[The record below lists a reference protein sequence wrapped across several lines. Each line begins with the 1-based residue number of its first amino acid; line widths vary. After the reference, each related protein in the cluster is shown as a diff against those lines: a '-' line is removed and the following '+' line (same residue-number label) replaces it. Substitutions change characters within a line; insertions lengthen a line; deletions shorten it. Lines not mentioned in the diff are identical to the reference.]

1 MSRILTVAQRE
12 FIETVKNK
20 IFILNLILVPV
31 MVVGGMVISTHF
43 ARKTVEG
50 PRPAKR
56 IAVKDLSNELS
67 SEFDRVF
74 QQYNKSNPRR
84 QIILT
89 QVGATESHSDSHT
102 LEMKDRVRQGKL
114 DAFVILA
121 KDSINS
127 DGKSY
132 CYIKTRNVTDLDLF
146 ATVERLINDAVVNL
160 RFRQYNL
167 SQELYAKVRRW
178 VPLEQVD
185 VSAKAEEKREP
196 LAMLMV
202 PFFFLFLMFLGII
215 GINQQ
220 IMTSVIEEKNSRVME
235 VILSAVSPFQLMT
248 GKIVGLAAAG
258 LVLVFCWGIAAYGA
272 AAYRGITGIVSIGNL
287 AYFIVYYILGFLLI
301 ASVFAA
307 IGSTCNTIKEAQSL
321 MMPVMLI
328 FILPMVTWFYIA
340 QHPEAPM
347 SVVMSYIPPIT
358 PMVMILRIS
367 AYPELSRIEIAASLI
382 LLAASVPA
390 VMWAAAKVFRTG
402 ILMYG
407 KPPSVRELLRWLR
420 YS

>member
-56 IAVKDLSNELS
+56 IAVRDLSNELS
-67 SEFDRVF
+67 AEFDRVF
-74 QQYNKSNPRR
+74 QQYNKTHPQR

-89 QVGATESHSDSHT
+89 QVGATESDSDSRT

-114 DAFVILA
+114 DAYVILA

-272 AAYRGITGIVSIGNL
+272 AAYRGITGIVNIGNL

-367 AYPELSRIEIAASLI
+367 AYPELSRIEIAASLV